1 MSLRLEMLQV
11 ARLAPSILGDA
22 CELVEKFVLSQQHE
36 TGGFHDR
43 DGVADLYYTCFA
55 IDTLT
60 ALQSEL
66 PTKNLRRFFSAK
78 AENLA
83 ELDFVHLCCLARGMS
98 AISMSDGLEAIF
110 SGIESYRTADGG
122 YNQDDDS
129 QTGSAYACFL
139 AYGAYS
145 DHNRQMPNTDGVRQC
160 IQSLAVPGGAWA
172 NDVELPIPNIPATA
186 AAVTLCRN
194 LRLPIPAET
203 GPWILNCM
211 HESGGFQPFPMAP
224 MPDLLTTAVA
234 LHALDGLQLEFSA
247 QKEHVLDFVDTLW
260 TAEGGFHGTWDDDD
274 LDLEYTYYGLLALG
288 HLAL

>member
-98 AISMSDGLEAIF
+98 AISKHRWRSSVHSIARR
-110 SGIESYRTADGG
+110 SGRRVG
-122 YNQDDDS
+122 
-129 QTGSAYACFL
+129 
-139 AYGAYS
+139 
-145 DHNRQMPNTDGVRQC
+145 
-160 IQSLAVPGGAWA
+160 
-172 NDVELPIPNIPATA
+172 
-186 AAVTLCRN
+186 
-194 LRLPIPAET
+194 
-203 GPWILNCM
+203 
-211 HESGGFQPFPMAP
+211 
-224 MPDLLTTAVA
+224 
-234 LHALDGLQLEFSA
+234 
-247 QKEHVLDFVDTLW
+247 K
-260 TAEGGFHGTWDDDD
+260 
-274 LDLEYTYYGLLALG
+274 
-288 HLAL
+288 